1 MRIHRIP
8 KDFTD
13 LTCNTYENVDVKDIQ
28 EAADKYGRANDT
40 LELYDDENKLIAR
53 ATWDSCYRRYFYATG
68 EDVGTPFEVWHK

>member
-1 MRIHRIP
+1 MKVYRMP

-13 LTCNTYENVDVKDIQ
+13 LTCNTYENVNVKDIR

-53 ATWDSCYRRYFYATG
+53 ATWDSYYRRYFYATG
-68 EDVGTPFEVWHK
+68 KYVGTLFEVWHK